1 VVAVNDN
8 KVFVV
13 IASFNGSK
21 YIEKCIQS
29 VIKNFKIIIVDNNS
43 TDNTLN
49 ICCKYPHN
57 ELIHLNKNIGF
68 GQANNIGI
76 QKAISEGADYVF
88 LLNQDA
94 YLGQD
99 CIEKL
104 IEVHQSNPEYGIL
117 SPMHLNGNGTNFDWK
132 FSEYIKRISSGNLL
146 FDFMLGSTKNVYPL
160 PFVNAAG
167 WLLPKSTVE
176 RVGLFD
182 SMFFHYGED
191 ENYCQRVHYHG
202 LKVGIV
208 PEALI
213 RHDRESRARNYMDW
227 NRDLKLVELMLKIDL
242 GNINLEKQFQTKSKI
257 LSIGVIKELLKLN
270 FREAYLQ
277 YRKLSLLKRLLPEIK
292 KSRKQNKFYNS
303 GLT

>member
-1 VVAVNDN
+1 MS
-8 KVFVV
+8 FLVV
-13 IASFNGSK
+13 ITSFNGIRWIDHCLNSCPHEQT
-21 YIEKCIQS
+21 I
-29 VIKNFKIIIVDNNS
+29 VIDNAS
-43 TDNTLN
+43 TDSTVSHIRKNYPEVTL
-49 ICCKYPHN
+49 I
-57 ELIHLNKNIGF
+57 ENKSNIGF

-76 QKAISEGADYVF
+76 QKALSEGAEYVF

-117 SPMHLNGNGTNFDWK
+117 SPMHLNGNGTNFDWN
-132 FSEYIKRISSGNLL
+132 FSEYLKRISSGNLL
-146 FDFMLGSTKNVYPL
+146 FDFMRGNTEKVYPL

-167 WLLPKSTVE
+167 WLLPKSTIE

-257 LSIGVIKELLKLN
+257 WSIGVIKELLKLN

>member
-1 VVAVNDN
+1 MVAVNDN

-29 VIKNFKIIIVDNNS
+29 VVKNFKIIIVDNNS
-43 TDNTLN
+43 KDNTLN
-49 ICCKYPHN
+49 ICYKYPHN

-76 QKAISEGADYVF
+76 QKAISEGAEYVF

-117 SPMHLNGNGTNFDWK
+117 SPMHLNGDGTNFDLN
-132 FSEYIKRISSGNLL
+132 FSEYLKGISQGNIL
-146 FDFMLGSTKNVYPL
+146 FDLLCGSTKKVYSL

-167 WLLPKSTVE
+167 WLLPKSTIE

-182 SMFFHYGED
+182 PIFFHYGED
-191 ENYCQRVHYHG
+191 DNYCQRVRYNG
-202 LKVGIV
+202 LKVGVV
-208 PEALI
+208 PDAFI
-213 RHDRESRARNYMDW
+213 KHDRETVLNTKES
-227 NRDLKLVELMLKIDL
+227 LKFDEHKFERYLKIKYGDI
-242 GNINLEKQFQTKSKI
+242 NIEPSLKQLKNHSRVNILKSA
-257 LSIGVIKELLKLN
+257 LKLN
-270 FREAYLQ
+270 YLQ
-277 YRKLSLLKRLLPEIK
+277 FKTGLSKLRVINRCIREISESRDRNKR
-292 KSRKQNKFYNS
+292 NS
-303 GLT
+303 EFN